1 MAKLV
6 FLFLVII
13 LIVLVYPIF
22 IVKKYNGK
30 NFVKKEYN
38 TSLVTIYNGNFFKYE
53 FNLTLLGNFKKLDI
67 YKEFYKIHN
76 LKVIDLER
84 NETFETK
91 NSIVKKNK
99 NIIDAY
105 NFFYKG
111 KDFNFSSNFV
121 VYNFKEKYFKGNN
134 FLLESDSFKGR
145 GTHFFIDKQR
155 DIFAN
160 KIIFDVRLNK

>member
-13 LIVLVYPIF
+13 LIVLIYPIL
-22 IVKKYNGK
+22 IVKKYNEE
-30 NFVKKEYN
+30 NFVRKEYN
-38 TSLVTIYNGNFFKYE
+38 TSLVTIHNGDFFKYE
-53 FNLTLLGNFKKLDI
+53 FNLTFLGKFKKLDI
-67 YKEFYKIHN
+67 YKEFYKFEN
-76 LKVIDLER
+76 LKVSDLEK

-91 NSIVKKNK
+91 NSIVEKDK

-105 NFFYKG
+105 DFFYKG

-121 VYNFKEKYFKGNN
+121 TYNFKKKYFKGNR
-134 FLLESDSFKGR
+134 FLLESDFFRGR
-145 GTHFFIDKQR
+145 GNHFFINNQR

-160 KIIFDVRLNK
+160 RIIFDVRLNK